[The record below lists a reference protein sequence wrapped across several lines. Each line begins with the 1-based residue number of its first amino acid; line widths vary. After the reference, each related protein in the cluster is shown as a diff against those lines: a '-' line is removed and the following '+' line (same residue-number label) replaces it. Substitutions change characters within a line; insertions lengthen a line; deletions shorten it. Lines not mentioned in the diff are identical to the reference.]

1 MTENTKHRLSQIRLF
16 EDLPLKELRN
26 VELQARWWQVN
37 AGEQIID
44 RDSDN
49 QEVFFVVLGSVRVV
63 NYSTSGRE
71 IAFANFQQGDFFG
84 EIAAIDGQRRSATVL
99 SVTKCVL
106 ASIAPDTFRH
116 LVNQYPSLAMSV
128 LRRFAGIIRIA
139 DDRIM
144 DLSTLRA
151 VQRVYLELLR
161 LVAPDAAVPGLWVIR
176 PMLSH
181 SVIASQVGTTRETV
195 ARVMGQLA
203 AAKIVERK
211 AKALYIRDK
220 EALEKLAA
228 TLSPEGMIAPKIST

>member
-1 MTENTKHRLSQIRLF
+1 MTGTTEPKLLQIQLF
-16 EDLPLKELRN
+16 ENLPIKELRD
-26 VELQARWWQVN
+26 VELQARWWQVG

-49 QEVFFVVLGSVRVV
+49 QDVFFVVRGSVRVV
-63 NYSTSGRE
+63 NYSSSGRE
-71 IAFANFQQGDFFG
+71 IAFANFRQGDFFG

-99 SVTKCVL
+99 SVTECEL
-106 ASIAPDTFRH
+106 ASIAPEIFRR
-116 LVNQYPSLAMSV
+116 LLNQHPSLAMLV
-128 LRRFAGIIRIA
+128 LRRFAGIIRVA

-161 LVAPDAAVPGLWVIR
+161 LVAPDSAVPGLWVIR

-181 SVIASQVGTTRETV
+181 SVIASQAGTTRETV

-228 TLSPEGMIAPKIST
+228 TLAPEGMIAPKIAL